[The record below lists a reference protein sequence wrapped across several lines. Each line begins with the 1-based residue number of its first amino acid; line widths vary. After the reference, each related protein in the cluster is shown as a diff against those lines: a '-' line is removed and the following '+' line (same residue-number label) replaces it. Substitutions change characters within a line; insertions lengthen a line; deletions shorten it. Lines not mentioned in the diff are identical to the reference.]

1 METVVLFPKVEV
13 LLVKDET
20 LFLGAGVLLV
30 ETGLMYL
37 KLEVPVKAE
46 AWFVM
51 AEVLFFEA
59 AALLVEA
66 GVLKAETL
74 FVETA
79 VLPV

>member
-1 METVVLFPKVEV
+1 METAVLFPKVEA

-20 LFLGAGVLLV
+20 LFLGAEVLLV
-30 ETGLMYL
+30 ETGLMYV

-59 AALLVEA
+59 AALLVED

>member
-1 METVVLFPKVEV
+1 METAVLFPKVEV
-13 LLVKDET
+13 SLVKDET

-30 ETGLMYL
+30 ETELMYL

-79 VLPV
+79 VLSV